1 MLTPSITRAIPIWSS
16 TEYPERTEIKEL
28 TFSFLTG
35 VKIKINSM
43 FFFEN
48 FLKNVFLRYHW
59 DHTMTV
65 CVRKGPNWRNYA
77 LVVWDNNSKNVF
89 EYRNVNRMVIFKCL
103 IIKVKFYDFPL
114 RFNEILSKTSKKLL
128 SKVFCE

>member
-1 MLTPSITRAIPIWSS
+1 M
-16 TEYPERTEIKEL
+16 
-28 TFSFLTG
+28 G

-43 FFFEN
+43 VFFEN
-48 FLKNVFLRYHW
+48 FLDNVFLRYHW

-89 EYRNVNRMVIFKCL
+89 EYRNVNRMVILKVLAIF
-103 IIKVKFYDFPL
+103 IKGFL
-114 RFNEILSKTSKKLL
+114 
-128 SKVFCE
+128 